1 MKIIRLDP
9 DTREPAADS
18 WTLDARHPEA
28 VIGRGEKAAIRL
40 DDPSVS
46 REHARAVWQHGSL
59 LLVDYGSINGVTL
72 RNRRIRRAEFR
83 SDEVVM
89 VGAIPLQIRMEPSD
103 RAAWRRMLVMRV
115 SVFFLS
121 ALALLVVL
129 HAVRDMNSEPAAQE
143 EEAEITPLQPPVP
156 DEATQQEYGQMLEAY
171 RLATE
176 AEALLM
182 QSDHDPEAAELL
194 IRSIRKYDFPSNRA
208 HAMLEGIQLKHYPV
222 AAEKIRADMA
232 RGDFEA
238 AEADYGEI
246 AAYYLD
252 DDPAELRELHTEI
265 VQNRNFGKA
274 LAMMQ
279 EGEDPD
285 EVSEILSS
293 LDEKYVPGLAD
304 AKARLARILEA
315 EKWVETFAD
324 TVDGGKLDEADAM
337 MAQEAGYADVLR
349 GDLQDDLAAAK
360 FRLFAY
366 NEMLGL
372 MAADNTYVLA
382 LRDFSIDV
390 PFIRAALDALRGRL
404 RGEEEEFRT
413 RAGECA
419 AKAGDPAETPAD
431 AAEAIAS
438 RDAAHAW
445 SALYVLDPS
454 PETEQP
460 FKTHR
465 GRWNDYLSRLER
477 RLRAYESEG
486 ANDEIRS
493 ILEPFLPELDAG
505 DSACTPLLL
514 LAERIHLELPAKP

>member
-1 MKIIRLDP
+1 MKITRLDP
-9 DTREPAADS
+9 DTREPTADS
-18 WTLDARHPEA
+18 WTLDARHAEA
-28 VIGRGEKAAIRL
+28 VIGRGGNAEILL

-46 REHARAVWQHGSL
+46 QEHARAVWQHGSL

-72 RNRRIRRAEFR
+72 RNRRISRAEFR

-89 VGAIPLQIRMEPSD
+89 VGSVPLQIRMEPSD
-103 RAAWRRMLVMRV
+103 RAAWRRMLVMRTAI
-115 SVFFLS
+115 FLLA
-121 ALALLVVL
+121 ALALLVL
-129 HAVRDMNSEPAAQE
+129 LRTVRDMNSAPAARE
-143 EEAEITPLQPPVP
+143 DETEITPLQPPVP
-156 DEATQQEYGQMLEAY
+156 DEATQQEHEQMLEAY
-171 RLATE
+171 RLTTE

-182 QSDHDPEAAELL
+182 QPDHDPEAAEML
-194 IRSIRKYDFPSNRA
+194 IRSIRKYDYPSNRA
-208 HAMLEGIQLKHYPV
+208 HAMLESIQLKRYPV

-252 DDPAELRELHTEI
+252 EPDELRGLHTEI
-265 VQNRNFGKA
+265 AQNRNFARA
-274 LAMMQ
+274 LEMMQ

-315 EKWVETFAD
+315 GKWVETFAD
-324 TVDGGKLDEADAM
+324 TVDAGKLEEADAM
-337 MAQEAGYADVLR
+337 LAQEAGYADVLR

-360 FRLFAY
+360 FRMFAY

-372 MAADNTYVLA
+372 MAAGNTYVLA
-382 LRDFSIDV
+382 SRDFTIEV
-390 PFIRAALDALRGRL
+390 PFIRTALDALRGRL

-419 AKAGDPAETPAD
+419 AKAGDLAEPPAD

-454 PETEQP
+454 PETKQP
-460 FKTHR
+460 YETHR
-465 GRWNDYLSRLER
+465 GRWNDYLSRMER

-486 ANDEIRS
+486 ANDEIRA

-505 DSACTPLLL
+505 DAACTPLFL